1 MTQWPVVRLGGITE
15 VIAGQSPEGKHYN
28 AEGEGLP
35 FYQGKKDFGARSI
48 DPPRVWTREVTK
60 VAEAGDILMSVRAP
74 VGPVNFA
81 VERCCIGRGLAAI
94 RPGAGV
100 LGDFLFHYLESI
112 QSKLEGSE
120 GAVFSSIN
128 KSQISAIEVL
138 LPPLDEQKR
147 IVAKLDEIL
156 GESATLQGLASR
168 RKRGLEDFVAAFRRD
183 ALLSVRGQSLTPAC
197 SLGSM
202 EEQGLVQI
210 GRGKVISKQDLAA
223 TPGDFPVYSSSG
235 SGAGEFG
242 RYGKFAFDEEMI
254 TWSVDGGGHLFYRP
268 RHKFSVT
275 NVGGWIRI
283 LNAEKVSCA
292 YLYEVLTDMHSRVA
306 FDWVSKAHSGVI
318 KKVYDEIY
326 LPSLEEQEAVVAQI
340 KRAVE
345 ESERAIAALEEEH
358 RLVGDLVSASRA
370 AILSGGP

>member
-1 MTQWPVVRLGGITE
+1 MSQWPVVRLGDITE

-28 AEGEGLP
+28 ADGEGLP
-35 FYQGKKDFGARSI
+35 FYQGKKNFGARSI

-94 RPGAGV
+94 RPGTGI

-138 LPPLDEQKR
+138 LPPLNEQKR
-147 IVAKLDEIL
+147 IVAKLDRIDESCAAL
-156 GESATLQGLASR
+156 GGLLDRREQGTKDFIAAVRFEALRSIRERALAPS
-168 RKRGLEDFVAAFRRD
+168 
-183 ALLSVRGQSLTPAC
+183 C
-197 SLGSM
+197 SLGRL
-202 EEQGLVQI
+202 EEAGFIQI
-210 GRGKVISKQDLAA
+210 GRGKVISKRDLEA
-223 TPGDFPVYSSSG
+223 TPGNFPVYSSSG
-235 SGAGEFG
+235 TGSGEFG
-242 RYGKFAFDEEMI
+242 RYGKFMFDEEMI

-268 RHKFSVT
+268 RHKYSVT

-283 LNAEKVSCA
+283 LKPEQVRCD
-292 YLYEVLTDMHSRVA
+292 YLFEVLADMHSRIT
-306 FDWVSKAHSGVI
+306 FDWVYKAHSGVI
-318 KKVYDEIY
+318 KKVYDEIF
-326 LPSLEEQEAVVAQI
+326 LPSLDDQAAVVSRI
-340 KRAVE
+340 KGAA
-345 ESERAIAALEEEH
+345 SAAERTASVLRKEMVLIE
-358 RLVGDLVSASRA
+358 DLKSASRV
-370 AILSGGP
+370 AILGGGS